1 MAPNRNISRTADNPL
16 VLIGSPDVA
25 YARLLMR
32 QMEVDGYDFERC
44 HDPKCVLRQVAR
56 HTFDVI
62 LLDLD
67 LDEMHA
73 DGDHG
78 GHQQVDLISFI
89 RQQNP
94 SARLIL
100 LFDPPRM
107 ERAIEGIRRGAY
119 FYLPKSCQA
128 SDVALTVAK
137 AMRSIHHEAQL
148 SGFEQSLMQELL
160 GGSPAMQRVIE
171 LIGKVSPT
179 DSTVLLL
186 GESGT
191 GKDLLANTIHRL
203 SNRRER
209 PFVAVNCAALPETL
223 LESELFGHVQG
234 AFTGAHADKHGLFEE
249 ADEGTIF
256 LDEIGDMAL
265 VTQAKLLR
273 VLQNGEVRRVGDTR
287 TQRVNVRVIA
297 ATNQNLEEAVRERR
311 FREDLYFRLN
321 VVTIRIPPL
330 RDRGDSLP
338 RLVQYFLTRA
348 NQAFGRSVTQIDEQ
362 AMSLL
367 IAYPYPGNVR
377 ELESIMKHAVI
388 MAEGGAVRVRD
399 LPEPVQ
405 QTRPA
410 LLALPPTTG
419 DGIPTIDEMEADLI
433 RRALETLDG
442 NQTEAA
448 LKLGISR
455 STLWRKMKQYG
466 ISAG

>member
-1 MAPNRNISRTADNPL
+1 MALNRNIAPASNNRPL
-16 VLIGSPDVA
+16 VLVGSPDVA
-25 YARLLMR
+25 YARLLIGH
-32 QMEVDGYDFERC
+32 MEVDGYDFERC
-44 HDPKCVLRQVAR
+44 HDPKCVLRLVAR
-56 HTFDVI
+56 RPFDVI

-67 LDEMHA
+67 LDHDA
-73 DGDHG
+73 SDPANP
-78 GHQQVDLISFI
+78 QQIDLISFI

-94 SARLIL
+94 HARLIL
-100 LFDPPRM
+100 LFDPQRM
-107 ERAIEGIRRGAY
+107 DRAIEGIRRGAY

-137 AMRSIHHEAQL
+137 ALRNLQHEAQL
-148 SGFEQSLMQELL
+148 SDFEQSLMQELL

-171 LIGKVSPT
+171 LLRKVSPT

-191 GKDLLANTIHRL
+191 GKDLLANTVHRL
-203 SNRRER
+203 STRRER

-234 AFTGAHADKHGLFEE
+234 AFTGAQHDKRGLFEE

-297 ATNQNLEEAVRERR
+297 ATNQNLEDAVREKR

-338 RLVQYFLTRA
+338 RLVQYFLARA
-348 NQAFGRSVTQIDEQ
+348 NQAFGRQVQRIDDA
-362 AMSLL
+362 AMALL
-367 IAYPYPGNVR
+367 TSYPYPGNVR

-388 MAEGGAVRVRD
+388 MAEGEAIRVRD
-399 LPEPVQ
+399 LPDPVQ

-410 LLALPPTTG
+410 LLALPPSTG
-419 DGIPTIDEMEADLI
+419 DTIPTIDEMEADLI
-433 RRALETLDG
+433 RRALDTLNG

-448 LKLGISR
+448 TKLGISR

-466 ISAG
+466 ITPPG